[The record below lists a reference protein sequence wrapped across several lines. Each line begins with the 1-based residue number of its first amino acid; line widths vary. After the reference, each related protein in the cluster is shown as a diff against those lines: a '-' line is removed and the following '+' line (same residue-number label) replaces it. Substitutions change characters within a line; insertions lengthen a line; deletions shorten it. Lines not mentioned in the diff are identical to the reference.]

1 LFSEEKR
8 KALMTTFNNNKEL
21 HDVIHSVMQTVGIT
35 AAIKQDHSGINM
47 SYNFIGDF
55 IGFDANRLIEA
66 SNELMV
72 PIPLEIYVKTIT
84 LHELGHAVDR
94 EALQASLPR
103 TIEIFT
109 MKKQHA
115 KKEIY
120 RNERLLSMIIEE
132 HEMNIQFEE
141 TAWENACDLNNALHL
156 IDKKDFDYI
165 KQHSLATYQ
174 KLYEQDLHAYHS
186 LLSEPILQLA

>member
-1 LFSEEKR
+1 MR
-8 KALMTTFNNNKEL
+8 KALIMTTLHKEKEL
-21 HDVIHSVMQTVGIT
+21 YDVINSVMQTVGIT
-35 AAIKQDHSGINM
+35 VAIKQDHSGINM
-47 SYNFIGDF
+47 SYNFIGDY

-66 SNELMV
+66 RNELMLQL
-72 PIPLEIYVKTIT
+72 PLEVYVKTIT
-84 LHELGHAVDR
+84 LHELGHAIDR

-103 TIEIFT
+103 TIEIFK

-141 TAWENACDLNNALHL
+141 TAWDNARTLNNALQL
-156 IDKKDFDYI
+156 IDKNDFDYI
-165 KQHSLATYQ
+165 KQHSLATYNH
-174 KLYEQDLHAYHS
+174 LYEQDLLAYHNLVS
-186 LLSEPILQLA
+186 QPVLQLA

>member
-1 LFSEEKR
+1 MR
-8 KALMTTFNNNKEL
+8 KALIMTTLHKEKEL
-21 HDVIHSVMQTVGIT
+21 YDVINSVMQTVGIT
-35 AAIKQDHSGINM
+35 VAIKQDHSGINM
-47 SYNFIGDF
+47 SYNFIGDY

-66 SNELMV
+66 RNELMLQL
-72 PIPLEIYVKTIT
+72 PLEVYVKTIT
-84 LHELGHAVDR
+84 LHELGHAIDR

-103 TIEIFT
+103 TIEIFK

-141 TAWENACDLNNALHL
+141 TAWDNARTLNNTLQL
-156 IDKKDFDYI
+156 IDKNDFDYI
-165 KQHSLATYQ
+165 KQHSLATYNH
-174 KLYEQDLHAYHS
+174 LYEQDLLAYHNLVS
-186 LLSEPILQLA
+186 QPVLQLA

>member
-1 LFSEEKR
+1 
-8 KALMTTFNNNKEL
+8 MTTLHKEKEL
-21 HDVIHSVMQTVGIT
+21 YDVINSVMQTVGIT
-35 AAIKQDHSGINM
+35 VAIKQDHSGINM
-47 SYNFIGDF
+47 SYNFIGDY

-66 SNELMV
+66 RNELMLQL
-72 PIPLEIYVKTIT
+72 PLEVYVKTIT
-84 LHELGHAVDR
+84 LHELGHAIDR

-103 TIEIFT
+103 TIEIFK

-141 TAWENACDLNNALHL
+141 TAWDNARTLNNTLQL
-156 IDKKDFDYI
+156 IDKNDFDYI
-165 KQHSLATYQ
+165 KQHSLATYNH
-174 KLYEQDLHAYHS
+174 LYEQDLLAYHNLVS
-186 LLSEPILQLA
+186 QPVLQLA

>member
-1 LFSEEKR
+1 
-8 KALMTTFNNNKEL
+8 MTTLHKEKEL
-21 HDVIHSVMQTVGIT
+21 YDVINSVMQTVGIT
-35 AAIKQDHSGINM
+35 VAIKQDHSGINM
-47 SYNFIGDF
+47 SYNFIGDY

-66 SNELMV
+66 RNELMLQL
-72 PIPLEIYVKTIT
+72 PLEVYVKTIT
-84 LHELGHAVDR
+84 LHELGHAIDR

-103 TIEIFT
+103 TIEIFK

-141 TAWENACDLNNALHL
+141 TAWDNARTLNNALQL
-156 IDKKDFDYI
+156 IDKNDFDYI
-165 KQHSLATYQ
+165 KQHSLATYNH
-174 KLYEQDLHAYHS
+174 LYEQDLLAYHNLVS
-186 LLSEPILQLA
+186 QPVLQLA

>member
-1 LFSEEKR
+1 
-8 KALMTTFNNNKEL
+8 MTTLLKEKEL
-21 HDVIHSVMQTVGIT
+21 YDVINSVMQTVGIT
-35 AAIKQDHSGINM
+35 VAIKQDHCGINM
-47 SYNFIGDF
+47 SYNFIGDY

-66 SNELMV
+66 RNELML
-72 PIPLEIYVKTIT
+72 PLSLEVYVKTIT

-103 TIEIFT
+103 TIEFFK
-109 MKKQHA
+109 MKKQHP

-141 TAWENACDLNNALHL
+141 TAWDNARNLNNTLQL

-165 KQHSLATYQ
+165 KQHSLATYN
-174 KLYEQDLHAYHS
+174 KLYEQDLHAYNN
-186 LLSEPILQLA
+186 LLSQPVLQLA